1 MALPDRKKETSMKL
15 SYRARRTWHRVGIAA
30 LAIAVLAALMIFVW
44 TVWLGRYVVYT
55 RDGATLDFNSSAEMI
70 DGVVAQEPPT
80 QETVSVVYNEGE
92 DAIDTGSEMTQLNG
106 FFISAFDLT
115 DDLATV
121 QELADSIPNGS
132 SVMIDVR
139 SSYGYAYYSSTVAP
153 TADSVNVTAV
163 DALIASLKARNV
175 YLIARLP
182 AFQNYYY
189 GLNNVSAGLAVDA
202 GYLWMDDEGC
212 YWLDPASSSAQN
224 QLVQTVSELKSL
236 GFREVVFSQFC
247 FPSDMSSIVY
257 NAEDRQAVLDAAAA
271 SLVSTC
277 ASSTFT
283 VSFQADVGDLTIP
296 EGRSRQYVA
305 NVSAV
310 NASRTAESS
319 GFGEDAPIRLVFLS
333 ESNDSRYNAYSVLRA
348 INLIQSATN
357 G

>member
-1 MALPDRKKETSMKL
+1 MKL

-55 RDGATLDFNSSAEMI
+55 RNGATLDFNSSAEMI

-153 TADSVNVTAV
+153 TADSVNVAAV

-189 GLNNVSAGLAVDA
+189 GLNNVPAGLAVDA

-212 YWLDPASSSAQN
+212 YWAGPGFQLGPESA
-224 QLVQTVSELKSL
+224 
-236 GFREVVFSQFC
+236 G
-247 FPSDMSSIVY
+247 
-257 NAEDRQAVLDAAAA
+257 ADRQRIEVPGLP
-271 SLVSTC
+271 
-277 ASSTFT
+277 
-283 VSFQADVGDLTIP
+283 G
-296 EGRSRQYVA
+296 
-305 NVSAV
+305 
-310 NASRTAESS
+310 S
-319 GFGEDAPIRLVFLS
+319 GVQ
-333 ESNDSRYNAYSVLRA
+333 SVLLPLGYVFHRLQCRGPA
-348 INLIQSATN
+348 GGADAGRQPAWSPPAPVPPSPYPSRRRW
-357 G
+357 GPDHSGGPAAVSMWPMSPP

>member
-1 MALPDRKKETSMKL
+1 M
-15 SYRARRTWHRVGIAA
+15 
-30 LAIAVLAALMIFVW
+30 
-44 TVWLGRYVVYT
+44 
-55 RDGATLDFNSSAEMI
+55 
-70 DGVVAQEPPT
+70 
-80 QETVSVVYNEGE
+80 
-92 DAIDTGSEMTQLNG
+92 
-106 FFISAFDLT
+106 
-115 DDLATV
+115 
-121 QELADSIPNGS
+121 
-132 SVMIDVR
+132 
-139 SSYGYAYYSSTVAP
+139 
-153 TADSVNVTAV
+153 
-163 DALIASLKARNV
+163 
-175 YLIARLP
+175 
-182 AFQNYYY
+182 
-189 GLNNVSAGLAVDA
+189 
-202 GYLWMDDEGC
+202 
-212 YWLDPASSSAQN
+212 
-224 QLVQTVSELKSL
+224 QTVSELKSL

-305 NVSAV
+305 DVSAV

>member
-1 MALPDRKKETSMKL
+1 MKL

-189 GLNNVSAGLAVDA
+189 GLNNVPAGLAVEE

-212 YWLDPASSSAQN
+212 YWLDPASRSAQKKM
-224 QLVQTVSELKSL
+224 VKT
-236 GFREVVFSQFC
+236 
-247 FPSDMSSIVY
+247 
-257 NAEDRQAVLDAAAA
+257 
-271 SLVSTC
+271 
-277 ASSTFT
+277 
-283 VSFQADVGDLTIP
+283 
-296 EGRSRQYVA
+296 
-305 NVSAV
+305 
-310 NASRTAESS
+310 
-319 GFGEDAPIRLVFLS
+319 
-333 ESNDSRYNAYSVLRA
+333 
-348 INLIQSATN
+348 
-357 G
+357 